1 MDLKTVVDVFSQS
14 IHVGRDDRVPNALCR
29 PFRQCYGISSVYT
42 ESTEAQSPG
51 MLGVT
56 TQFQNARC
64 HSTHLANLLYMSAV
78 WSEVKH
84 ESNEVKHESSEVK
97 HESNEVKH
105 ESSEVKHE
113 SSQVKHESSEV
124 KHETSQV
131 KHESLHV
138 IVAAKPV
145 RQHTYSSVRHHSYT
159 SPTHH
164 MSLRYQ
170 IMTQNQNMQSHLR
183 NLRAGLRCPK
193 TKLTQN

>member
-1 MDLKTVVDVFSQS
+1 
-14 IHVGRDDRVPNALCR
+14 
-29 PFRQCYGISSVYT
+29 
-42 ESTEAQSPG
+42 

-84 ESNEVKHESSEVK
+84 ESSE
-97 HESNEVKH
+97 
-105 ESSEVKHE
+105 
-113 SSQVKHESSEV
+113 
-124 KHETSQV
+124 V

-145 RQHTYSSVRHHSYT
+145 RQHTYSSVRHHSY
-159 SPTHH
+159 SWPTHH

-170 IMTQNQNMQSHLR
+170 FVTQNQNMQSHLR
-183 NLRAGLRCPK
+183 TFGQAFGARS
-193 TKLTQN
+193 QN

>member
-1 MDLKTVVDVFSQS
+1 
-14 IHVGRDDRVPNALCR
+14 
-29 PFRQCYGISSVYT
+29 
-42 ESTEAQSPG
+42 

-84 ESNEVKHESSEVK
+84 ESS
-97 HESNEVKH
+97 EVKH

-113 SSQVKHESSEV
+113 SSKVKHESS
-124 KHETSQV
+124 KV

-145 RQHTYSSVRHHSYT
+145 RQHTYSSVRHHSY
-159 SPTHH
+159 SWPTHH

-170 IMTQNQNMQSHLR
+170 FVTQNQNMQSHLR

-193 TKLTQN
+193 PKLTQN